1 MSEFQANKKN
11 FFLKEMFPRQFDTVP
26 HIIIWTLVFI
36 LDIVLVFWA
45 AHLMG
50 IPLPVGGS
58 AWGKICLILYLCI
71 AFALFC
77 LESYIYNII
86 RQ

>member
-11 FFLKEMFPRQFDTVP
+11 FFLREMFPRQFDTVP
-26 HIIIWTLVFI
+26 HTVIWALVFI
-36 LDIVLVFWA
+36 LDVVAVFYA

-50 IPLPVGGS
+50 F
-58 AWGKICLILYLCI
+58 LILSAANKAVLMIYLI
-71 AFALFC
+71 VAFGLFC